1 MYKKI
6 LIFVP
11 IFLILVLIVFLVI
24 SRKIS
29 IKSNFSD
36 SKIMEL
42 KNPKLEIL
50 SSGVFLESAKDTK
63 WINATDGQEIV
74 TGTVI
79 KTNNEGRAQIVY
91 PSGTVTRLD
100 NNSQITLKE
109 YVAFPQQVDILVEA
123 GTIWSRV
130 AKLLGEK
137 VIVLNQKIWLLLYAE
152 QLMNI
157 KY

>member
-91 PSGTVTRLD
+91 PSGTVTRL
-100 NNSQITLKE
+100 
-109 YVAFPQQVDILVEA
+109 
-123 GTIWSRV
+123 
-130 AKLLGEK
+130 
-137 VIVLNQKIWLLLYAE
+137 
-152 QLMNI
+152 
-157 KY
+157 